1 MSSEQYKNEADRWYR
16 QGLSD
21 LEAAKGSLKMQK
33 YDWASFQ
40 AQQAGEKLLKAYW
53 LCHGYDPWGHSL
65 AKLIIDYPDEG
76 TRQPIATLLD
86 AAKHLDKMY
95 IPTRYPNG
103 LPDLTP
109 AEVFT
114 RGEAAQ
120 AIDQAQKILGVLKT
134 SLGK

>member
-1 MSSEQYKNEADRWYR
+1 MSGERYKNEADRWFR

-21 LEAAKGSLKMQK
+21 LEAAQGSLQQKK

-65 AKLIIDYPDEG
+65 AKLIIDYPDAG
-76 TRQPIATLLD
+76 TRQPIAALLD
-86 AAKHLDKMY
+86 AAKQLDKMY

-103 LPDLTP
+103 LPDMIP

-114 RGEAAQ
+114 HGEASQ
-120 AIDQAQKILGVLKT
+120 AIEQAQKILDVLKT
-134 SLGK
+134 SMGK